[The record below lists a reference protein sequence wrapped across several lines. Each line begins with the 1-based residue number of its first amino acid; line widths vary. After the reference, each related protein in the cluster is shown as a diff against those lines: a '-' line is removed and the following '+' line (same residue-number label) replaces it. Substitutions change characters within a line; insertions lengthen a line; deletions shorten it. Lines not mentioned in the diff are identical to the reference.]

1 MNPFN
6 FRAVAS
12 MFVAVLIL
20 IGACSAPTQV
30 AKTFEDPNYAGSSFG
45 NFLVIGVAGNY
56 NSRAQFERTMVSELK
71 SAGASATAYHLI
83 VKGNQPI
90 TRDAVTDMARS
101 KEYDAVLLTRV
112 ISREVAVDIKSGP
125 APTKVSR
132 KHGGPADF
140 FRYDYE
146 VLNNLEKINLAT
158 TVVLATEVYS
168 AANEEMIWAIE
179 FSSSGTMDNIGQL
192 IDDVADTIMESLAKD
207 RLIGP

>member
-1 MNPFN
+1 MNPFMY
-6 FRAVAS
+6 RAVAFL
-12 MFVAVLIL
+12 FVAVLLL
-20 IGACSAPTQV
+20 IGACSAPTKV
-30 AKTFEDPNYAGSSFG
+30 TKIFADPNYADSSYS

-56 NSRAQFERTMVSELK
+56 NSRAQFERTMVSKLK

-101 KEYDAVLLTRV
+101 NEYDAVLLTRV
-112 ISREVAVDIKSGP
+112 ISREVAADIKSGP

-146 VLNNLEKINLAT
+146 VLNNLEKIDLTT
-158 TVVLATEVYS
+158 TVVLATELYS
-168 AANEEMIWAIE
+168 AEDENMIWAIE
-179 FSSSGTMDNIGQL
+179 FTSTGTMDNVGQL
-192 IDDVADTIMESLAKD
+192 IVNVADTIMESLGKD